1 MNLINFFRIKEQS
14 NNQIQKNEKDTKE
27 LKLKMNKDDKGR
39 IVSISKKSKASDNK
53 VFTHRAIRPLV
64 RLDLGVDSKRHFS
77 SRDVNSTGHT
87 RTTKPHH
94 GRSFGT

>member
-39 IVSISKKSKASDNK
+39 IV
-53 VFTHRAIRPLV
+53 
-64 RLDLGVDSKRHFS
+64 
-77 SRDVNSTGHT
+77 
-87 RTTKPHH
+87 
-94 GRSFGT
+94 